1 MQLQAHYD
9 PVQDRVLLRRRGASP
24 DDEAALWITRRQLT
38 SIAVACARASTSVS
52 TSSGEGDQRPK
63 VASGTA
69 RRERS
74 SPPEGQVEDANANAK
89 LVTGIKFRRGP
100 AGLRIELAVDDAAPL
115 AIALKGG
122 DLAAFAE
129 LLARVAARAK
139 WDLEA
144 ALARVGSAAAPNRTL
159 H

>member
-38 SIAVACARASTSVS
+38 SIAVACARASASLS
-52 TSSGEGDQRPK
+52 TSSGEGDERPK
-63 VASGTA
+63 VASGTV
-69 RRERS
+69 RRARS
-74 SPPEGQVEDANANAK
+74 SPPEGQVEVANAK

-100 AGLRIELAVDDAAPL
+100 AGLRIELAADDVAPL
-115 AIALKGG
+115 AIALKGK
-122 DLAAFAE
+122 DLAAFVE

-144 ALARVGSAAAPNRTL
+144 ALARVGSAAATNRTL